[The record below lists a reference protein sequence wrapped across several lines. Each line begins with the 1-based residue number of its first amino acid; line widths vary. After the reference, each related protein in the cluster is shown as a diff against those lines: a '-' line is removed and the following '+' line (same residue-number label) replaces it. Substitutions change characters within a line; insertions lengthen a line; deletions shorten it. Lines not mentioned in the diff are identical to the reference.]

1 MFPTTLKT
9 FVHPHSVYKLELPA
23 IWDQVIEKDGESCG
37 FGPHE
42 RDDVGLWIS
51 ILPMSVDT
59 ERLQEDLP
67 KLMEQSLAKAEANN
81 LRKDPTLNHYGLIA
95 DMAKTGEGGNYWII
109 AGGDIVLFASSQVPI
124 AERDL
129 WNPPF
134 HKMMASLHITR
145 DNELLARQVANEVLR
160 QLKDKHPDQDFAF
173 DNNNIR
179 GKNQI
184 VYLSNLTREVKAAP
198 ARRDKIIKR
207 FVDTLS
213 QPSAVD
219 FGHEVWEEI
228 RNCVVPV
235 LKPRDYVEREG
246 PTRHFFVNEWLSDI
260 LICYAIRH
268 KNVFR
273 FVTSWDLG
281 RWNLPGEALHDQAL
295 ANLTATAWPKQLIGS
310 GAKDGRV
317 IVVMTDDNLASSRLL
332 CPDLHKMFAEPL
344 GSPFWAGIPSRDTL
358 VLFSNRREL
367 KQRIGRRLKKDYN
380 ASAYQITPQP
390 LLVTPDGVAVGRSK

>member
-9 FVHPHSVYKLELPA
+9 FVHPLSVYRLELPA

-59 ERLQEDLP
+59 ARLQEDLP
-67 KLMEQSLAKAEANN
+67 KLMEQSLTKTQATD
-81 LRKDPTLNHYGLIA
+81 LRQDPTLKHFGLIA
-95 DMAKTGEGGNYWII
+95 DMTKTGEAGNYWII

-124 AERDL
+124 AERDF
-129 WNPPF
+129 WNPIF
-134 HKMMASLHITR
+134 HRMMASVHITR

-160 QLKDKHPDQDFAF
+160 QLTEKHPAQEFAF
-173 DNNNIR
+173 EDNNIR
-179 GKNQI
+179 GKNQVI
-184 VYLSNLTREVKAAP
+184 YLGNLTREVKAAP
-198 ARRDKIIKR
+198 GRRDKIIQR

-213 QPSAVD
+213 QPNASD
-219 FGHEVWEEI
+219 LGHEVWEEI
-228 RNCVVPV
+228 RGCVVPV

-246 PTRHFFVNEWLSDI
+246 PTRHFFVNEWLSNI

-281 RWNLPGEALHDQAL
+281 RWNLPGEKLHDQAL
-295 ANLTATAWPKQLIGS
+295 NNLMAMSWPQELLGS
-310 GAKDGRV
+310 GTEDGRV

-332 CPDLHKMFAEPL
+332 CPDLHKMFADPL
-344 GSPFWAGIPSRDTL
+344 GSPFWAGIPCRDTL

-380 ASAYQITPQP
+380 ASAYQITPRP
-390 LLVTPDGVAVGRSK
+390 FLVTPDGVAAATSK